1 MSTDNDRFRRYE
13 EDFLNSTK
21 IISRS
26 MRLLENA
33 NGNVDAV
40 ISASVEVEGELSE
53 AEGYVRAMDVEF
65 RNMTSDNKRSAQTK
79 VGEYKEEYG
88 ILLKKYQSAKRS
100 AESQVLYIYIYII

>member
-40 ISASVEVEGELSE
+40 ISTSVEVEG
-53 AEGYVRAMDVEF
+53 V
-65 RNMTSDNKRSAQTK
+65 
-79 VGEYKEEYG
+79 
-88 ILLKKYQSAKRS
+88 
-100 AESQVLYIYIYII
+100 VL